1 MRTGTAYWGYT
12 HPSKPSAILL
22 GVRVYFSHSSA
33 RTFLQAWGLKNMASL
48 CHPLLFPFSSLSPA
62 FTSFQTS
69 ELCWLVFNEVFFHRL
84 VVLSLTIKNSQ
95 LLEAENKIW
104 PEVNWEC
111 NLIIGVDIFKSL
123 CLKKKKRL
131 WEKGGICHGMNICLS
146 TLEWGLPSFPENKTP
161 SFFSGRAV
169 AILMPFQSATINLIE
184 LLSSWFKKKE
194 KRKRIMV
201 TWI

>member
-123 CLKKKKRL
+123 CLKKKKALGERGDL
-131 WEKGGICHGMNICLS
+131 SRNEYLFEYFRVRTSIFSWKQDAFLLFRESCGYFDAFSKCHN
-146 TLEWGLPSFPENKTP
+146 
-161 SFFSGRAV
+161 
-169 AILMPFQSATINLIE
+169 
-184 LLSSWFKKKE
+184 
-194 KRKRIMV
+194 
-201 TWI
+201 